1 MFRCFSGKRP
11 RKRVKST
18 LLELDQNP
26 TFVGFF
32 VTSMIAKLNVIGNS
46 KNIIA

>member
-1 MFRCFSGKRP
+1 MFRCFSQKRP

-18 LLELDQNP
+18 FLEFEKNP

-32 VTSMIAKLNVIGNS
+32 VTSMIAKLNVLGNS
-46 KNIIA
+46 KNIIV